1 MKLRART
8 QTALTVL
15 ITLAAVALPAAGC
28 GVQPTGVI
36 PAGPAPSVA
45 GSRSELLTLY
55 FLLDGRLA
63 PVQRPWSGARTPEIA
78 LAQLFDGPDDEEQ
91 KAGYST
97 LLPTGV
103 GVKIELTSADGTP
116 TVAVPYPLQKLQPEG
131 MSQISCT
138 TVAALMAENQYVSTG
153 GITLAGPG
161 MTVQLGCDAG

>member
-1 MKLRART
+1 MKPRART
-8 QTALTVL
+8 LTAL

-55 FLLDGRLA
+55 FLLDGQLA

-78 LAQLFDGPDDEEQ
+78 LAQLFDGPNDEEQ
-91 KAGYST
+91 KIGYSS

-103 GVKIELTSADGTP
+103 SPQFQLTSADGTP
-116 TVAVPYPLQKLQPEG
+116 TVTVPYPLQKLPPDG

-138 TVAALMAENQYVSTG
+138 TVAAVMSENQYVSSG
-153 GITLAGPG
+153 GITLVGP
-161 MTVQLGCDAG
+161 QLTIHQVGCGIG